1 MAQFIDYFFQFLTHL
16 LGAFNDCIGLIFNSD
31 IYILGMSL
39 YQWVLT
45 FFGLSVIPIVIF
57 TLVGDDDDN

>member
-1 MAQFIDYFFQFLTHL
+1 MAQFVDYFFQFLNYL
-16 LGAFNDCIGLIFNSD
+16 LKGFNDCIGIIFNSD

-45 FFGLSVIPIVIF
+45 FFGLSVIPIVIL
-57 TLVGDDDDN
+57 TLVGDDDDH

>member
-1 MAQFIDYFFQFLTHL
+1 MTQFIDYFFQFLSHL

-39 YQWVLT
+39 YQWALT
-45 FFGLSVIPIVIF
+45 FFGLSVIPIVIL
-57 TLVGDDDDN
+57 TLIGDDDDN

>member
-1 MAQFIDYFFQFLTHL
+1 MAQFIDYFFQFLSLL
-16 LGAFNDCIGLIFNSD
+16 LGAFNDCIGLIFNSN

-45 FFGLSVIPIVIF
+45 FFGLSVIPIVIL